1 MENYFHTFA
10 ETSPVI
16 IYFALLLF
24 IFLENILPVVPGDAV
39 LIFSAYLAGRGALS
53 PTLTFVLTVLGSI
66 AGFTLAFALSR
77 HWGRDFFERR
87 KFPFMPL
94 RRMHKIDYYFHK
106 FGDWSL
112 MIGRLIPGSRLV
124 LALFAG
130 FSKISYPR
138 AFSFTVVAI
147 LLWNGTIFILGK
159 GLGENW
165 TAIKEGLSGY
175 NTIVDYLLIFA
186 ILCYIIYKIY
196 KKTSERRRAVS
207 D

>member
-16 IYFALLLF
+16 VYFTLLLF

-39 LIFSAYLAGRGALS
+39 LIFSAYFAGRGALS

-66 AGFTLAFALSR
+66 AGFTLAFTLSR
-77 HWGRDFFERR
+77 HWGRDFFEQR
-87 KFPFMPL
+87 KFSFMPL
-94 RRMHKIDYYFHK
+94 RRMHKIDHYFHK

-112 MIGRLIPGSRLV
+112 MIGRLIPGSRLF
-124 LALFAG
+124 LALIAG

-138 AFSFTVVAI
+138 AFTFTVVSI
-147 LLWNGTIFILGK
+147 LLWNGAIFFLGK
-159 GLGENW
+159 RLGENW

-175 NTIVDYLLIFA
+175 NTIVHYLFIFA
-186 ILCYIIYKIY
+186 ILCYVIYRIY
-196 KKTSERRRAVS
+196 KKISERKRAVS

>member
-1 MENYFHTFA
+1 MENYFYMIA

-16 IYFALLLF
+16 IYFVLLLF
-24 IFLENILPVVPGDAV
+24 IFMENILPLVPGDAV
-39 LIFSAYLAGRGALS
+39 LIFSAYLAGRGTLS
-53 PTLTFVLTVLGSI
+53 PLLTFVLTVLGSI
-66 AGFTLAFALSR
+66 AGFTLAFSLSR
-77 HWGRDFFERR
+77 YWGRDFFEQR

-94 RRMHKIDYYFHK
+94 RRMHKIDHYFHE
-106 FGDWSL
+106 FGGWFL
-112 MIGRLIPGSRLV
+112 MIGRLIPGSRLA

-159 GLGENW
+159 ELSENW
-165 TAIKEGLSGY
+165 TAIKEWLSGY
-175 NTIVDYLLIFA
+175 NTIADYLLIFA
-186 ILCYIIYKIY
+186 VLCYVIYKIY